1 MHDLRAVLDGEPT
14 GDLPLGDLADFLAGT
29 IVRISAHARRGRG
42 RGGRAGA
49 RWARLGLWTLFEP
62 SDMTCVLVSLQS
74 TSHTKPGISFPANS
88 QNVSIIL
95 HPSVWQSSGMY
106 IKKAGLLVLDW
117 NSVNFGMVSS
127 VSRIIS
133 AAASS
138 RPASMTS
145 GACGCLMMLSRACVA
160 AACKRNLQP
169 WGETRGALHR
179 QVEVSGRRMQKSPQ
193 PWGSAMGRRAQSARS
208 PRRFAFSAFHT
219 GASAPPKEVRSSAS
233 SAF

>member
-29 IVRISAHARRGRG
+29 MVRISAQARRGRG

-106 IKKAGLLVLDW
+106 IKKAGLLLLDW

-127 VSRIIS
+127 VSRIMS

-145 GACGCLMMLSRACVA
+145 GARGCLMMLSRAA
-160 AACKRNLQP
+160 WQP
-169 WGETRGALHR
+169 ASATCSLGGKHAERFTVKW
-179 QVEVSGRRMQKSPQ
+179 KSVV
-193 PWGSAMGRRAQSARS
+193 GVCRS
-208 PRRFAFSAFHT
+208 PRSLGDQPWAAARNRPARPGVLRFQLFTQALA
-219 GASAPPKEVRSSAS
+219 RLQRR
-233 SAF
+233 